1 MKTKVIVLLSL
12 LLVTLLIFL
21 GFQTVLSEG
30 TRTSAANRS
39 ASPTTKPASEDRTPK
54 PPSSSKAP
62 LNQSTKEYREKK
74 ADLIHLIQELTAV
87 SPTVQHFLH
96 ARYLHTRDT
105 VARIQ
110 PYLKRIDAQFEGE
123 ETWSD
128 LGQIAQ
134 AIQEYQLAT
143 QKEPD
148 GTTELY
154 VYALEATAG
163 FFWGIGIHDMD
174 LLSDVA
180 ELAWQCVSHFN
191 EFPPLYP

>member
-1 MKTKVIVLLSL
+1 MAMPDSNSDWPGLKTQL
-12 LLVTLLIFL
+12 
-21 GFQTVLSEG
+21 E
-30 TRTSAANRS
+30 
-39 ASPTTKPASEDRTPK
+39 
-54 PPSSSKAP
+54 
-62 LNQSTKEYREKK
+62 REKK

-180 ELAWQCVSHFN
+180 ELAWQCVS
-191 EFPPLYP
+191 PLHD

>member
-1 MKTKVIVLLSL
+1 M
-12 LLVTLLIFL
+12 
-21 GFQTVLSEG
+21 
-30 TRTSAANRS
+30 
-39 ASPTTKPASEDRTPK
+39 ASSDNMFNWNAVSNK
-54 PPSSSKAP
+54 
-62 LNQSTKEYREKK
+62 LQQEKK
-74 ADLIHLIQELTAV
+74 VALIHLIQELITV
-87 SPTVQHFLH
+87 SPTVQQFLH
-96 ARYLHTRDT
+96 ARYLHTRDM

-110 PYLKRIDAQFEGE
+110 PYLKRIDAQFERE
-123 ETWSD
+123 ETWPD

-191 EFPPLYP
+191 EFPPLYPLYIERLRDIAGKLSEHQWEGLTEPFYQLEADMDNFTE